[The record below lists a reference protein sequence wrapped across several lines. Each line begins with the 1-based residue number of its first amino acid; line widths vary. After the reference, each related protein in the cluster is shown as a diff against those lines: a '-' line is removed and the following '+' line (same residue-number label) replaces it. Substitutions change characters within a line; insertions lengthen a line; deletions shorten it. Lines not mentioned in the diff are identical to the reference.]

1 MRGTLLVA
9 LAVPAAAIVYNG
21 VDYPWISNRS
31 CSDDPDDCPGA
42 GRCTQL
48 PDYAGGN
55 GSSGLFCRCGWFG
68 QMKAPECQ
76 EPTPGTSN
84 PFATY
89 TTTAVVYG
97 LVVLDNT
104 FLLSARHDRHLVLV
118 LINLALLRRLGRLVL
133 YQ

>member
-9 LAVPAAAIVYNG
+9 LAVPAAAIVYDG

-31 CSDDPDDCPGA
+31 CRDDPDDCPGA

-76 EPTPGTSN
+76 EPTSGTSS

-97 LVVLDNT
+97 LAEEEGP
-104 FLLSARHDRHLVLV
+104 F
-118 LINLALLRRLGRLVL
+118 
-133 YQ
+133 